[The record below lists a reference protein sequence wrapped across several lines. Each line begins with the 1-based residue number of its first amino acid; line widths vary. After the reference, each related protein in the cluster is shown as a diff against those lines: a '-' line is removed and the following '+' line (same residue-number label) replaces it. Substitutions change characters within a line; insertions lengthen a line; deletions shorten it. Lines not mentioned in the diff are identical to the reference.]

1 MDNKSL
7 FKNTAYVLSNTSG
20 VLYVLNTTNIFP
32 TGIFFAFLM
41 ISESARIRDI
51 PATRGPSRADCAPE
65 RVHMGRDEGASDG
78 LGPDTLRG
86 IRGLGIER
94 PSSDFLTVAP
104 PPSNH

>member
-1 MDNKSL
+1 
-7 FKNTAYVLSNTSG
+7 
-20 VLYVLNTTNIFP
+20 
-32 TGIFFAFLM
+32 M